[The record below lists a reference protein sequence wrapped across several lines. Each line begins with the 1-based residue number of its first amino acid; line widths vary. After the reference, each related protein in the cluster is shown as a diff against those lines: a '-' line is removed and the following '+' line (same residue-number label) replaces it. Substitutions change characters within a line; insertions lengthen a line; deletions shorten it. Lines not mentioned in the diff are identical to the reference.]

1 MSHIS
6 NPYAQGQWAGGSY
19 WQQALNPHAPTYG
32 ALPSPPAI
40 ASPNTMTFQFN
51 TNGGGP
57 LDSTVTD
64 TIKTYFNIT
73 TGVIN
78 GVRVTTFSSAANGV
92 TLATIE
98 WTDQAPVVTIGNR
111 VQRQDATRWLIFSHD
126 RRFALFPDIVL
137 RIGD

>member
-1 MSHIS
+1 M
-6 NPYAQGQWAGGSY
+6 
-19 WQQALNPHAPTYG
+19 
-32 ALPSPPAI
+32 
-40 ASPNTMTFQFN
+40 
-51 TNGGGP
+51 
-57 LDSTVTD
+57 DSTVTD

-73 TGVIN
+73 TGVVN